1 MKDGHK
7 MTAGLKRKIIMSNS
21 ISVSFNDEPPGSIDP
36 VQVEDF
42 ISEVLKD
49 LKHKNWDISLL
60 FCKDDFI
67 QSLNKQYRNID
78 STTDVLSF
86 EQGDEY
92 FDEAG
97 EKRFMA
103 GDIVISLDSLLFNA
117 EEFKVEINDEL
128 KRLIVHGI
136 LHLSGMD
143 HSDNSPEQEMLKFQE
158 EFLLKYKN
166 TVIYRG

>member
-1 MKDGHK
+1 
-7 MTAGLKRKIIMSNS
+7 MSNS

-36 VQVEDF
+36 VRVENF

-49 LKHKNWDISLL
+49 LNLKNRDISLL
-60 FCKDDFI
+60 FCDDAFI
-67 QSLNKQYRNID
+67 QNLNKQYRDID
-78 STTDVLSF
+78 SPTDVLSF

-97 EKRFMA
+97 ETRFMA
-103 GDIVISLDSLLFNA
+103 GDIVISLDSLRFNA
-117 EEFKVEINDEL
+117 EEFNVDINEEL

-136 LHLSGMD
+136 LHLNGMD

-158 EFLLKYKN
+158 ELLMQYKN
-166 TVIYRG
+166 MEIYRV

>member
-1 MKDGHK
+1 
-7 MTAGLKRKIIMSNS
+7 MSNS

-36 VQVEDF
+36 VRVENF

-49 LKHKNWDISLL
+49 LNLKNWDISLL
-60 FCKDDFI
+60 FCDDAFI
-67 QSLNKQYRNID
+67 QNLNKQYRDID
-78 STTDVLSF
+78 SPTDVLSF

-97 EKRFMA
+97 ETRFMA
-103 GDIVISLDSLLFNA
+103 GDIVISLDSLRFNV
-117 EEFKVEINDEL
+117 EEFNVDINEEL

-136 LHLSGMD
+136 LHLNGMD

-158 EFLLKYKN
+158 ELLMQYKN
-166 TVIYRG
+166 MEIYRV